1 MLLLLDVKEGTMM
14 KQRRRELIE
23 TAIKLFAEKGF
34 QSTSVQ
40 DIVSS
45 YGISKGAFYNY
56 FSSKEELLVDIFRY
70 YNDKLNKKIS
80 EIDALN
86 TTPREKI
93 RKRIQLQFQYFM
105 KHRDFIVMYFREQ
118 NQSVNEE
125 LQKLLKAHTVNMLQ
139 KEEALLL
146 ACYGESIQSSI
157 NDLVLICFGIRNS
170 YMKIT
175 VFDGIKLDS
184 EQISH
189 YLMERIDDVVEGI
202 KRSRMQPLLTKEHFK
217 TYMNGL
223 LTNQQKILSNLIS
236 MKETLNSLGI
246 AEEKKEDLYN
256 VIQYLME
263 ENSKQDVKKYI
274 FQGMLANF
282 KTIEELD
289 PFRKEIAE
297 TLGIELL

>member
-1 MLLLLDVKEGTMM
+1 MM
-14 KQRRRELIE
+14 KQRRKELIE

-40 DIVSS
+40 DIVSN

-70 YNDKLNKKIS
+70 YNDKLNKKITA
-80 EIDALN
+80 IDALN

-125 LQKLLKAHTVNMLQ
+125 LQKLLKEHTVYMLQ
-139 KEEALLL
+139 KEEALLI
-146 ACYGESIQSSI
+146 ACYGETIESSI
-157 NDLVLICFGIRNS
+157 NDLVFICFGIRNA

-175 VFDGIKLDS
+175 VFDGIELDP

-202 KRSRMQPLLTKEHFK
+202 KRSKLEPLLTRDHFK
-217 TYMNGL
+217 EYMNGL
-223 LTNQQKILSNLIS
+223 LTKQQKILSHLLA
-236 MKETLNSLGI
+236 MKETLESLRI
-246 AEEKKEDLYN
+246 PQEKKEELFN
-256 VIQYLME
+256 VIQYLVE
-263 ENSKQDVKKYI
+263 ENNKQEVKKYI

-282 KTIEELD
+282 KNIEELD
-289 PFRKEIAE
+289 TFRKGIAE
-297 TLGIELL
+297 ILGIELL

>member
-1 MLLLLDVKEGTMM
+1 M
-14 KQRRRELIE
+14 KQKRKELIK

-40 DIVSS
+40 DIVSN

-70 YNDKLNKKIS
+70 YHDKLNKKIS

-86 TTPREKI
+86 IDPKEKI

-125 LQKLLKAHTVNMLQ
+125 LQKLIKAHTVNMLE
-139 KEEALLL
+139 KEETLLL
-146 ACYGESIQSSI
+146 ACYGESIQSSV
-157 NDLVLICFGIRNS
+157 NDLVLICFGIRNA

-175 VFDGIKLDS
+175 VFDGIELEP
-184 EQISH
+184 EQISY
-189 YLMERIDDVVEGI
+189 YLLERIDDVVEGI
-202 KRSRMQPLLTKEHFK
+202 KRSKLEPLLTKAQFK
-217 TYMNGL
+217 EYMNGL
-223 LTNQQKILSNLIS
+223 LTNQQKILSNLIA
-236 MKETLNSLGI
+236 MKETLESLGI
-246 AEEKKEDLYN
+246 PQDRKEELYN
-256 VIQYLME
+256 VIEYLIE
-263 ENSKQDVKKYI
+263 ENNKQDVKKYI
-274 FQGMLANF
+274 FQGMLTNF
-282 KTIEELD
+282 KTIKELD

-297 TLGIELL
+297 ILSIELL